1 MDEKTKI
8 GIERGSGNVFADLG
22 RPEAEEHYVKAQL
35 VFRMQQIMKAEKLS
49 QSRAADI
56 MGIKQPDVSNL
67 IRGRF
72 RGYSIERILGFLRSL
87 DQDIEIVVR
96 PKSRDR
102 QSARITL
109 RAA

>member
-8 GIERGSGNVFADLG
+8 GIERGSGNVFSDIG
-22 RPEAEEHYVKAQL
+22 RPDAEGHYVKAQL

-67 IRGRF
+67 VRGRF
-72 RGYSIERILGFLRSL
+72 RGYSIERILGFLQSL
-87 DQDIEIVVR
+87 DQDIEIIVR
-96 PKSRDR
+96 PKSEKRR
-102 QSARITL
+102 AARITV